1 MAPARI
7 RPKGKQAMDDLDSKP
22 SNPGPASGFEFNNP
36 TIISLL
42 YLASWITGGLTGIVG
57 VVLAFV
63 WRGEPR
69 AEWEISHYQYHIN
82 SFWIA
87 LVGTVAGLLL
97 MIVLVGFLLMFAVAI
112 LVIVRS
118 VLSLVNAQKHLP
130 MPNPGS
136 WTI

>member
-1 MAPARI
+1 
-7 RPKGKQAMDDLDSKP
+7 MDDLDRKS
-22 SNPGPASGFEFNNP
+22 SNPASGFELNNP

-42 YLASWITGGLTGIVG
+42 YLASFVVGGTGIIG

-63 WRGEPR
+63 WRSEPK
-69 AEWEISHYQYHIN
+69 AAWEESHYQYLIN
-82 SFWIA
+82 TFWIG
-87 LVGTVAGLLL
+87 LIGSIAGVLL
-97 MIVLVGFLLMFAVAI
+97 MIVLIGFLLLAATAI

-118 VLSLVNAQKHLP
+118 VLCLINAQKHAP